1 MDLMSSIQHSLEIA
15 GKLRDLSKKVQDAE
29 FRMLLA
35 DLVEQ
40 LADAKLEAAGLKEQ
54 LAEAKRQL
62 LDKDALLQQRSAAEP
77 RFDDDSYVFPE
88 ETGNYCTGCWDSAR
102 KKIRLK
108 KESAAFDT
116 FGKWYCPVCQ
126 QHFGATS

>member
-54 LAEAKRQL
+54 LAEVKKSNLEKDEQL
-62 LDKDALLQQRSAAEP
+62 NRRALAEP
-77 RFDDDSYVFPE
+77 NFEDDSYVFPGE
-88 ETGNYCTGCWDSAR
+88 SGNFCTGCWDSKRA
-102 KKIRLK
+102 KIRLSL
-108 KESAAFDT
+108 ESGPFST
-116 FGKWYCPVCQ
+116 FGKWSCPVCL
-126 QHFGATS
+126 QHFGR